1 MSRRTPI
8 LAALLLAL
16 WPVGLRAAAVR
27 SAPLYPAAAAPWS
40 AAIGGAL
47 QMTPGAAPLAPALM
61 PLASPALIP
70 GAGYAP
76 VVAQLQSAL
85 KLTPAAFAALPAG
98 EQRVT
103 LELAVEAAQSDLTQK
118 VYELAAQAKSL
129 SAPDKGLDK
138 VGRAELY
145 RVVAQLDELRTRY
158 GPLMTPRE
166 VETVSDSYGRAAGRA
181 WSIRGALLGQ
191 NAKALG
197 AALAG
202 AGRDSP
208 TTPAAVPAAPL
219 PPASG
224 GARALADDMRNNAV
238 GWRLNDL
245 DRLLIGYGF
254 TLNQGGKHR
263 KYEYP
268 GLKPEIVPRH
278 TAVDPNYIKSALAA
292 IDVIEARRAQASAPA
307 PSAAERAAPPAQ
319 INLDDLAVLLAEEP
333 KKSEHTPA
341 QAVPA
346 PPRAPATKK
355 VPAAAAPSRT
365 LADAARLQPAA
376 PRPEP
381 EAKPEPPAPAPPE
394 PSAFQRAKGWLKNPF
409 GPR

>member
-47 QMTPGAAPLAPALM
+47 QMSPGASPLAPALM
-61 PLASPALIP
+61 PLTAPALIP
-70 GAGYAP
+70 GSGYAP
-76 VVAQLQSAL
+76 VVAQLESAL
-85 KLTPAAFAALPAG
+85 KLTPAAFAALP
-98 EQRVT
+98 EDERRVT

-138 VGRAELY
+138 GGRAELY

-158 GPLMTPRE
+158 GPLMTPQE

-181 WSIRGALLGQ
+181 WSIRAALLGQ

-208 TTPAAVPAAPL
+208 AAVAAAPM

-292 IDVIEARRAQASAPA
+292 IDVIEARRARASAPA

-319 INLDDLAVLLAEEP
+319 INLDDLAILLAEEP
-333 KKSEHTPA
+333 KKPEHAPA
-341 QAVPA
+341 KAA
-346 PPRAPATKK
+346 PAPATKGTP
-355 VPAAAAPSRT
+355 VAAAPSRT

-381 EAKPEPPAPAPPE
+381 EAKPEPPAPEPPAPG
-394 PSAFQRAKGWLKNPF
+394 AFQRVKGWLRNPF